1 MKLINLAQPLSE
13 VSSHVLHL
21 VDDKTAGSTKRPPS
35 DKPHVDSEMYTQND
49 QMETKELLLRTN
61 PGKLL
66 YSMKETAL
74 ALGVSYEFIRQKI
87 QSGDV
92 ITKQFSTRK
101 MVHLNELTKLI
112 NQGIP
117 T

>member
-1 MKLINLAQPLSE
+1 
-13 VSSHVLHL
+13 
-21 VDDKTAGSTKRPPS
+21 
-35 DKPHVDSEMYTQND
+35 MYTQND

-66 YSMKETAL
+66 YSMKETAMV
-74 ALGVSYEFIRQKI
+74 LGVSYEFIRQKI

-92 ITKQFSTRK
+92 TIKQFSTRK

-117 T
+117 S